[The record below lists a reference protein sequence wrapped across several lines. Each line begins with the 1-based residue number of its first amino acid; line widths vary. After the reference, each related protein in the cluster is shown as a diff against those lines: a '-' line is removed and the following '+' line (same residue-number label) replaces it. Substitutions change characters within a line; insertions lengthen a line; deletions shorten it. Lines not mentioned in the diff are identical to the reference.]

1 MVTLTFFRLG
11 KVATWDAIFY
21 IVAQLAGG
29 LAGVLLLFVVIGE
42 AFGRPPVEFVVTV
55 PGPAGHLAAFAAELL
70 ASFGLM
76 LTVLYTTNRMAL
88 MRYTGLFAALL
99 LALYITFESPLSGTS
114 MNPART
120 VASALPSGAW
130 QGLWIYLVAPLIG
143 MLAAADA
150 YRLLTGRSNV
160 MCAKLNHITH
170 RRCIF
175 NRCWFKEHAG
185 DVPRLA
191 AQQSQHGVTGK

>member
-1 MVTLTFFRLG
+1 V
-11 KVATWDAIFY
+11 
-21 IVAQLAGG
+21 
-29 LAGVLLLFVVIGE
+29 
-42 AFGRPPVEFVVTV
+42 
-55 PGPAGHLAAFAAELL
+55 
-70 ASFGLM
+70 
-76 LTVLYTTNRMAL
+76 TVLYTTNRVAL

-150 YRLLTGRSNV
+150 YRLLTGRSDV
-160 MCAKLNHITH
+160 MCAKLNHFTH

-185 DVPRLA
+185 DAPRLA
-191 AQQSQHGVTGK
+191 AQQSQHGVTGE